1 MNMKVR
7 KLIMQTRDYATKK
20 KGKTEVQ
27 PFWNM
32 EDIKN
37 VVEWFEKNN
46 EWDGYLITLLE
57 LLLGRRIGDT
67 VMMKWS
73 DLYYEN
79 GNRKSEIDTIE
90 EQKTGKI
97 TNLPVSNMVLLFI
110 VLNNSSNDLLP
121 ISFQWHQ
128 V

>member
-57 LLLGRRIGDT
+57 LLLGRRIGD
-67 VMMKWS
+67 
-73 DLYYEN
+73 
-79 GNRKSEIDTIE
+79 
-90 EQKTGKI
+90 KI
-97 TNLPVSNMVLLFI
+97 GRASCRERV
-110 VLNNSSNDLLP
+110 
-121 ISFQWHQ
+121 
-128 V
+128 